1 MTGADPAV
9 DILRRLLLLAS
20 APADRLHNMALIRS
34 WALVGQVWNEH
45 IVLRM
50 HVSVI
55 VYAIAARSRISDLH
69 VLLYILVERCDWALL
84 SCFLACIS
92 GSAGAGSG
100 FSMCVAFH
108 LLRDVPT
115 RHRGLVIDD
124 VAHRVLLVEAL
135 SA

>member
-84 SCFLACIS
+84 SCFLAGIS

-115 RHRGLVIDD
+115 RH
-124 VAHRVLLVEAL
+124 
-135 SA
+135 